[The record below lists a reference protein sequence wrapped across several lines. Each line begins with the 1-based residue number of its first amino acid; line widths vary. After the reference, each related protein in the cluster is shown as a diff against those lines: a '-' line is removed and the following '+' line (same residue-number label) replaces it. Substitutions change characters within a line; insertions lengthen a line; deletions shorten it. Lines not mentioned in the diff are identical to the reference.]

1 MEQQQPFP
9 DSHPE
14 PIALAGGGALQKSAE
29 LAAVSALFVQI
40 AMGVRAKRAQK
51 EAAELA
57 AEDAALLADRSTM
70 AAARANWAPALHPEW
85 LADASL
91 TEVARAWGAALP
103 YENADP
109 GAAVALDACEMRL
122 RDLHPYGMRSYDQL
136 REGGLSRAD
145 AMRTAAPEFLK
156 HPRPRPAPKDARDLV
171 PEFLP
176 LTGPDG
182 STAGQT
188 WVLRGD
194 AAVTSRIL
202 DIIAKYDDAAIA
214 AGGAPLSAQ
223 MVQMTLMSN
232 TNVSPAVAAMA
243 AGLRDG
249 ERLVPGKA
257 PAGRRSVAGIGVAAR
272 DWPDPPQASAAAT
285 VIRQT
290 AGARN
295 RATARP
301 RPPAAGQGRAPGLR
315 P

>member
-14 PIALAGGGALQKSAE
+14 PIALSGGGALQKSAE

-57 AEDAALLADRSTM
+57 AEDAALLADRSAL

-91 TEVARAWGAALP
+91 PEVARAWGAALP

-122 RDLHPYGMRSYDQL
+122 RDLHPYAMRSYDQI
-136 REGGLSRAD
+136 RKGGLSRAD

-156 HPRPRPAPKDARDLV
+156 HPRPRPAPKDAQDLH
-171 PEFLP
+171 LP
-176 LTGPDG
+176 LTGPDDG
-182 STAGQT
+182 VGQT

-243 AGLRDG
+243 AGLREG

-257 PAGRRSVAGIGVAAR
+257 PTGRRSVAGIGVAAR
-272 DWPDPPQASAAAT
+272 DWPEPPQASAAAT
-285 VIRQT
+285 VIRKT
-290 AGARN
+290 AGAGN

-301 RPPAAGQGRAPGLR
+301 RPPAAGSGRAPGLH

>member
-1 MEQQQPFP
+1 MEPQQPFP
-9 DSHPE
+9 DSHSE
-14 PIALAGGGALQKSAE
+14 PIALSGGGALQKSAE
-29 LAAVSALFVQI
+29 LAAVAALLSQVAVGI
-40 AMGVRAKRAQK
+40 RAKRAEK
-51 EAAELA
+51 DAAALAADDAELA
-57 AEDAALLADRSTM
+57 ADRSAL
-70 AAARANWAPALHPEW
+70 AAARAGWAPALHPEW

-91 TEVARAWGAALP
+91 TEAARAWGSALP
-103 YENADP
+103 YETADP
-109 GAAVALDACEMRL
+109 GAAGALDACEMRL
-122 RDLHPYGMRSYDQL
+122 RDLHPYAMRRYDQS
-136 REGGLSRAD
+136 RKGGLSRAD

-156 HPRPRPAPKDARDLV
+156 HPRPRPAPKDAQDLH
-171 PEFLP
+171 LP
-176 LTGPDG
+176 LTGPDDG
-182 STAGQT
+182 VGQT

-202 DIIAKYDDAAIA
+202 GIVAKYDDTAIR

-223 MVQMTLMSN
+223 MVQMTLLSN

-272 DWPDPPQASAAAT
+272 DWPDPPEAAAAAT

-290 AGARN
+290 AGTRGRTA
-295 RATARP
+295 ARP